1 MRSTTIMPPL
11 LRSHDRGST
20 HHGSRT
26 ALRADPHQ
34 TTRAFARQLL
44 ILHPELLTD
53 DLLELHPAPFAH
65 AWPRTQH
72 SAAPSSPLRPA
83 AMPAPLTPS
92 SPLPAAGPS
101 KPLCACHK
109 TSTPQPH
116 DRFRLI
122 EIP

>member
-20 HHGSRT
+20 HHGSGT

-34 TTRAFARQLL
+34 TTRTGARQLL
-44 ILHPELLTD
+44 IPHPELLTD

-65 AWPRTQH
+65 AWPRTQP

-92 SPLPAAGPS
+92 SALPASGPS
-101 KPLCACHK
+101 KRHSPRPK
-109 TSTPQPH
+109 TSTPRRH
-116 DRFRLI
+116 HRSRLI